1 MQKRAQR
8 KLAVILH
15 ADVVES
21 TQLVRKDESLAH
33 ELMQLAFQR
42 FATTIEAYNG
52 IAHELR
58 GDALTASSK
67 ISMNSGHRRLGI
79 TVVGRLYR
87 NTRPI
92 GRTGCAIQA
101 KGESSCV

>member
-33 ELMQLAFQR
+33 EL
-42 FATTIEAYNG
+42 
-52 IAHELR
+52 R

-67 ISMNSGHRRLGI
+67 ISMSSGHRRLGI
-79 TVVGRLYR
+79 TVVGRLYW
-87 NTRPI
+87 NTRPFCC
-92 GRTGCAIQA
+92 TGCAIQA